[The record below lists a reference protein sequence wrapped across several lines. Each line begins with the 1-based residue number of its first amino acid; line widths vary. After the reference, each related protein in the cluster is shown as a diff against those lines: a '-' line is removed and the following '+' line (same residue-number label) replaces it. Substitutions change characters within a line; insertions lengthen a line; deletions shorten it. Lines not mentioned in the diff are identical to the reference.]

1 MNKNQGARVGSGE
14 HRKNEETEDAESQE
28 AEGGLVIELV
38 VGEQRDEGM
47 NGNDDPD

>member
-1 MNKNQGARVGSGE
+1 MGSGE
-14 HRKNEETEDAESQE
+14 HRKNEEAEDAESQE
-28 AEGGLVIELV
+28 AEGGLVIKLV